1 MQQSI
6 CMEMELE
13 RNMVSRSSGFSPLRR
28 FFGYLDGWRLATCGI
43 ALFTALPLIVIL
55 FSFLQPEPAIWRHL
69 SETLLA
75 DLVFNTVVL
84 VSGVLAGTF
93 LLGVSLAWLTG
104 VCDFP
109 GRGFFSWALLLP
121 LAVPTYVLAFVF
133 IGIFDFSG
141 PVQSFLRAWSSEP
154 RIWFPNIRSTGG
166 VILVM
171 TLALYPYVY
180 FLCRSAFKTQGKR
193 ALEAAQSLGYSRW
206 SGFYKVALPMARPWI
221 AGSLMLVLMETLADF
236 GAVSIFNFDTFT
248 TAIYKSWYGFF
259 SLPAAA
265 QLSSLLVLL
274 VFVVM
279 VMEHRLR
286 GRKRFTQ
293 SGRLSTEREYIVLI
307 GWKRWMAFGFA
318 MAVLLIGFVVPVSQL
333 LFWCFEVFSVEFDF
347 RYFGFVFRSIF
358 FAFSAALAITICAMI
373 LSYAQRLH
381 TDRFTK
387 LIIRISTLGYALPGT
402 VLAVGIF
409 IVFAF
414 ADNTLIQILSQTA
427 GISIGPLI
435 QGTFVTVIAA
445 YLVRFMA
452 AGFNSI
458 SSAMQRVT
466 PNLDE
471 ASISMGITGLALLR
485 RVHLPI
491 LKSGLFTA
499 AILVFVDVMK
509 EMPITLMLRPFG
521 WDTLAVK
528 IYELTSEGEWER
540 AAFPALALILAGLIP
555 VAILTRKT
563 ESSGKILRGIENGNG
578 S

>member
-6 CMEMELE
+6 CIEKNLV
-13 RNMVSRSSGFSPLRR
+13 RRSNGFYPLKRV
-28 FFGYLDGWRLATCGI
+28 FSYMDGWRVTAMSI
-43 ALFTALPLIVIL
+43 ALLTLLPLLVIF
-55 FSFLQPEPAIWRHL
+55 FSFLQPEPDIWRHL

-75 DLVFNTVVL
+75 DLAFNTVAL

-93 LLGVSLAWLTG
+93 FLGVSLAWLTG

-109 GRGFFSWALLLP
+109 GRSFFSWALLLP

-141 PVQSFLRAWSSEP
+141 PVQSLLRAWSP
-154 RIWFPNIRSTGG
+154 GYRIWFPNIRSTGG

-206 SGFYKVALPMARPWI
+206 AGFLRVALPMARPWV

-265 QLSSLLVLL
+265 QLSSLLVLI
-274 VFVVM
+274 VFAVM
-279 VMEHRLR
+279 VMEHRIR

-293 SGRLSTEREYIVLI
+293 SGRLSTESEHIVLL
-307 GWKRWMAFGFA
+307 GWKRWTAFGFA
-318 MAVLLIGFVVPVSQL
+318 MSVLLIGFVVPVSQL
-333 LFWCFEVFSVEFDF
+333 LYWCIEVFSAEFDF
-347 RYFGFVFRSIF
+347 RYFGFIFRSIF
-358 FAFSAALAITICAMI
+358 FALSAALAITICALL

-402 VLAVGIF
+402 VLAVGIV

-414 ADNTLIQILSQTA
+414 ADNTLIQILKRTA
-427 GISIGPLI
+427 GISTGPLI
-435 QGTFVTVIAA
+435 QGTFITVIAA
-445 YLVRFMA
+445 YMVRFMA
-452 AGFNSI
+452 AGFNAV
-458 SSAMQRVT
+458 SSAMYRVT

-471 ASISMGITGLALLR
+471 ASISMGITGLALVR

-491 LKSGLFTA
+491 LKSGIFTA

-509 EMPITLMLRPFG
+509 EMPITLMTRPFG

-540 AAFPALALILAGLIP
+540 AALPALALILAGLIP

-563 ESSGKILRGIENGNG
+563 EVSGKILRGIENGNG